1 MKTPNI
7 VGLHSGTAACARVV
21 ALLSL
26 LPAAHGQTTDT
37 WSLGSSGLW
46 NVAGNW
52 SGDVV
57 PNGAFNVDIVD
68 GVSTVTLNISAGID
82 DLTLAKGNTLSI
94 DDNETLTVSGPTISN
109 KGAIQLNGGNGGN
122 GYLVLNGNTTLSG
135 GGTLTLSTILS
146 NGGNAF
152 IEENG
157 SNLTLTNTGNT
168 IQGNGII
175 GNGGLAVVNGTAG
188 KIDANVT
195 GDALTLNGSGGV
207 TNTGLLEATNGGNLA
222 FGTVA
227 LTNTGGNITAS
238 GVGSVVSLYNTSV
251 TGGTLNTNTGGA
263 IESSGTTTLNG
274 VTISTGST
282 YTASNN
288 ATTDVSGTIT
298 NNGAIQL
305 NGGNGANGYLNLNA
319 NTTLTGGGTL
329 TLSQTISNGGCACI
343 QANSAGLILTNTNDV
358 IQGNGT
364 IGSNGMVVVNSTGGK
379 IDANVSGDAL
389 VMNGAGGGITNTGL
403 LEATNGGNLT
413 FGGEAVT
420 NTGGNITA
428 NGTGSV
434 VILSNTS
441 VTGGTLNTSGGG
453 AIESSA
459 TTTLNGVTISTGST
473 FTASDNATALVLGT
487 ITNDGAIQ
495 VNGGSGFNGH
505 LTLSGNTTLTGGGNV
520 TLSTIIPNGGNAFI
534 DSTAGQTLTNS
545 NNVIQGN
552 GVIGNGGL
560 VVVNSTAGVI
570 DANVTGLQLVMNGSG
585 GTTNTGLLEA
595 TNGGTLA
602 FGTTTVNNGGGN
614 LTASGTGSVISLFNT
629 GVVGGTL
636 NTSGGGAIESAAT
649 TTLDGST
656 AAGAVTIA
664 SGSAFTA
671 SNNSTTVLLGTINNA
686 GTINLNGGN
695 GQNGYLSFGNASALA
710 ATLQGAGTVNLG
722 TTASNGSAAFIQQN
736 VGGVTL
742 TNVNNTIQGEGVI
755 GNGGLTFVNETAG
768 IVDANSTGAPLT
780 STLVLNGSGGVTNTG
795 TLEATNSGT
804 LEINTAVNN
813 AGGTIK
819 ANGANAVVYIPN
831 GSITGGTLTTLAGG
845 TIESSN
851 TTTLSGV
858 TISRNSVYTASNN
871 ATTVLNGIITNDGL
885 IQLFGGNG
893 ANGYLAPNSNTTLTG
908 AGTVTL
914 SQINSGGGCACIEQ
928 NTGGVTLTNTND
940 VIQGNGTIG
949 NGGLT
954 VVNSTAGKIDAN
966 VAGLALAMNGGG
978 GITNT
983 GLIEAT
989 NGGTLAFGS
998 TAVVNTKG
1006 NITASGAGSVVSLFN
1021 TSVTGGTLNTN
1032 GGGAIESAATT
1043 TLSGLTIATG
1053 STFTASNNATTDLI
1067 GTIVNDG
1074 AIQLNGGG
1082 GANGYINLL
1091 TSTTLTGGGTVT
1103 LSQNNSNGGCACIQ
1117 QNTGG
1122 LILTNTNNTIEGN
1135 GTIGNGGLTVVNG
1148 AAGTIYANGPS
1159 GTALVL
1165 NGGGGLTNSGT
1176 LAVSSGDL
1184 LHVTSGPF
1192 TNFSGTT
1199 LTGGTYNVSGT
1210 LEIDEL
1216 GSAGGEIV
1224 TDAAN
1229 IILNGSSASFID
1241 GGGHNA
1247 LSNLAT
1253 IAASSSLG
1261 LSGGANFT
1269 TAGNFTNNGTLSVGS
1284 GSTFTVAGSLTNFS
1298 GTTLSGG
1305 SYDVTGTLAFPGA
1318 NIVTDTANIM
1328 LGSPTAEIENS
1339 TTSGNGLANL
1349 AAISAASSFSLAG
1362 GANFTTAGGFTN
1374 SGTLSVGSGSTFAVA
1389 PSGSLSN
1396 FSGTTLTG
1404 GTYDVTG
1411 TLQFAGA
1418 NIVTDTANITL
1429 GSPTAEIENST
1440 TSGNGL
1446 ANLATISAASSFNLA
1461 GGANFTTVGNF
1472 SDKGTLSVGAGSTFA
1487 VAPTFKLTNFSTGTD
1502 TLTGGTYDVT
1512 GLLKFAGANIVTNA
1526 AKIMLTGAA
1535 AEIENSTTTGNGL
1548 ANFATNAA
1556 TGSLTLAGAAN
1567 LTTPG
1572 GVSNAGKVTIGS
1584 GSTFTAGGAGVY
1596 TQTAGTTTDGGTLAA
1611 SGGVTLSGGSL
1622 FGAGAV
1628 TGNLQSSGIV
1638 TPGASATKAG
1648 ILTDTGT
1655 YTQNAAGS
1663 LDIGI
1668 AGATAGTKY
1677 DVLTATSAALG
1688 GTLNISQ
1695 INGYVPTVGSTF
1707 KILTTT
1713 GTESGTFA
1721 TVNGLTING
1730 SEAYTVTY
1738 QPTDVLLTVVSTPA
1752 PASLA
1757 ARISDTRLNGSAD
1770 ARLASALRDFN
1781 TAYAPGGRPLSAVNA
1796 LWAPRVSEHRRT
1808 MDLIRD
1814 HR

>member
-1 MKTPNI
+1 
-7 VGLHSGTAACARVV
+7 
-21 ALLSL
+21 
-26 LPAAHGQTTDT
+26 
-37 WSLGSSGLW
+37 
-46 NVAGNW
+46 
-52 SGDVV
+52 
-57 PNGAFNVDIVD
+57 
-68 GVSTVTLNISAGID
+68 
-82 DLTLAKGNTLSI
+82 
-94 DDNETLTVSGPTISN
+94 
-109 KGAIQLNGGNGGN
+109 
-122 GYLVLNGNTTLSG
+122 
-135 GGTLTLSTILS
+135 
-146 NGGNAF
+146 
-152 IEENG
+152 
-157 SNLTLTNTGNT
+157 
-168 IQGNGII
+168 
-175 GNGGLAVVNGTAG
+175 
-188 KIDANVT
+188 
-195 GDALTLNGSGGV
+195 
-207 TNTGLLEATNGGNLA
+207 
-222 FGTVA
+222 
-227 LTNTGGNITAS
+227 
-238 GVGSVVSLYNTSV
+238 
-251 TGGTLNTNTGGA
+251 
-263 IESSGTTTLNG
+263 
-274 VTISTGST
+274 
-282 YTASNN
+282 
-288 ATTDVSGTIT
+288 
-298 NNGAIQL
+298 
-305 NGGNGANGYLNLNA
+305 
-319 NTTLTGGGTL
+319 
-329 TLSQTISNGGCACI
+329 
-343 QANSAGLILTNTNDV
+343 
-358 IQGNGT
+358 
-364 IGSNGMVVVNSTGGK
+364 
-379 IDANVSGDAL
+379 
-389 VMNGAGGGITNTGL
+389 
-403 LEATNGGNLT
+403 
-413 FGGEAVT
+413 
-420 NTGGNITA
+420 
-428 NGTGSV
+428 
-434 VILSNTS
+434 
-441 VTGGTLNTSGGG
+441 
-453 AIESSA
+453 
-459 TTTLNGVTISTGST
+459 
-473 FTASDNATALVLGT
+473 
-487 ITNDGAIQ
+487 
-495 VNGGSGFNGH
+495 
-505 LTLSGNTTLTGGGNV
+505 
-520 TLSTIIPNGGNAFI
+520 
-534 DSTAGQTLTNS
+534 
-545 NNVIQGN
+545 
-552 GVIGNGGL
+552 
-560 VVVNSTAGVI
+560 
-570 DANVTGLQLVMNGSG
+570 
-585 GTTNTGLLEA
+585 
-595 TNGGTLA
+595 
-602 FGTTTVNNGGGN
+602 
-614 LTASGTGSVISLFNT
+614 
-629 GVVGGTL
+629 
-636 NTSGGGAIESAAT
+636 
-649 TTLDGST
+649 
-656 AAGAVTIA
+656 
-664 SGSAFTA
+664 
-671 SNNSTTVLLGTINNA
+671 
-686 GTINLNGGN
+686 
-695 GQNGYLSFGNASALA
+695 
-710 ATLQGAGTVNLG
+710 
-722 TTASNGSAAFIQQN
+722 
-736 VGGVTL
+736 
-742 TNVNNTIQGEGVI
+742 
-755 GNGGLTFVNETAG
+755 
-768 IVDANSTGAPLT
+768 
-780 STLVLNGSGGVTNTG
+780 
-795 TLEATNSGT
+795 
-804 LEINTAVNN
+804 
-813 AGGTIK
+813 
-819 ANGANAVVYIPN
+819 
-831 GSITGGTLTTLAGG
+831 
-845 TIESSN
+845 
-851 TTTLSGV
+851 
-858 TISRNSVYTASNN
+858 
-871 ATTVLNGIITNDGL
+871 
-885 IQLFGGNG
+885 
-893 ANGYLAPNSNTTLTG
+893 
-908 AGTVTL
+908 
-914 SQINSGGGCACIEQ
+914 
-928 NTGGVTLTNTND
+928 
-940 VIQGNGTIG
+940 
-949 NGGLT
+949 
-954 VVNSTAGKIDAN
+954 
-966 VAGLALAMNGGG
+966 
-978 GITNT
+978 
-983 GLIEAT
+983 LIEAT

-1318 NIVTDTANIM
+1318 NIVTDTANI
-1328 LGSPTAEIENS
+1328 
-1339 TTSGNGLANL
+1339 
-1349 AAISAASSFSLAG
+1349 
-1362 GANFTTAGGFTN
+1362 
-1374 SGTLSVGSGSTFAVA
+1374 
-1389 PSGSLSN
+1389 
-1396 FSGTTLTG
+1396 
-1404 GTYDVTG
+1404 
-1411 TLQFAGA
+1411 
-1418 NIVTDTANITL
+1418 TL

-1757 ARISDTRLNGSAD
+1757 AHISDTRLNGSAD